1 MRSTPKLTVVIAIAA
16 SSFAMPGLAQA
27 QDLEGCGEI
36 DGFVA
41 AGDYGQAL
49 VEVGW
54 CERAISELHFQKILD
69 ILGVSIMGY
78 EPGEGTV
85 EAVMGFSTI
94 EITHS
99 DGSTEVSTTFASGIG
114 GAQSPMA
121 GLGALAGLASAFG
134 VRQPGVEQVRIGRN
148 TGQLTEQSD
157 GGYSLMV
164 TLAGGQILTQEGP
177 DGDLLQEFAAQTIS
191 MLEEYL
197 GR

>member
-1 MRSTPKLTVVIAIAA
+1 MRSISKVPVVLAIAVGSLA
-16 SSFAMPGLAQA
+16 APSWAQA
-27 QDLEGCGEI
+27 QDLEGCDEI

-49 VEVGW
+49 VELGW
-54 CERAISELHFQKILD
+54 CERTISELHFQKILD
-69 ILGVSIMGY
+69 ILGVTILGY
-78 EPGEGTV
+78 EPGDGTV

-99 DGSTEVSTTFASGIG
+99 DGATQVRTTFASGIG
-114 GAQSPMA
+114 GMQSPMA

-134 VRQPGVEQVRIGRN
+134 VREPGVEQVRIGRN
-148 TGQLTEQSD
+148 TGRLTEQSD

>member
-1 MRSTPKLTVVIAIAA
+1 MRSTLKVPVVLAIAA
-16 SSFAMPGLAQA
+16 GTLATPGWAQA
-27 QDLEGCGEI
+27 QDLEGCDEI
-36 DGFVA
+36 DGFIA

-49 VEVGW
+49 VELGW
-54 CERAISELHFQKILD
+54 CERAIGELHFQKILD
-69 ILGVSIMGY
+69 ILGVTILGY
-78 EPGEGTV
+78 EPGDGTV

-99 DGSTEVSTTFASGIG
+99 DGATEVRTTLASGIG

-121 GLGALAGLASAFG
+121 GLGALAGLAGAFG
-134 VRQPGVEQVRIGRN
+134 IRQPGVEQVRIGRN
-148 TGQLTEQSD
+148 TGQLTEQSG

-177 DGDLLQEFAAQTIS
+177 DGDLLQEFAARTIS